1 MTTAATPET
10 VSLKIKNPQEAIV
23 VNWFLQ
29 NKKVLENMLGT
40 PVSEMSLTFSDVE
53 GVELKYTPAA
63 ATGTA
68 QTTGTPPTA

>member
-1 MTTAATPET
+1 MTTSPTPET

-40 PVSEMSLTFSDVE
+40 PVTEMSLTYSDIE
-53 GVELKYTPAA
+53 GVELKYTPA
-63 ATGTA
+63 TA
-68 QTTGTPPTA
+68 TTGTLSPT

>member
-1 MTTAATPET
+1 MTTAPTPET

-40 PVSEMSLTFSDVE
+40 PVTEMSLTFSDVE
-53 GVELKYTPAA
+53 GVELKYTPA
-63 ATGTA
+63 TE
-68 QTTGTPPTA
+68 TTGTLSPT

>member
-1 MTTAATPET
+1 MTTAPTPET

-40 PVSEMSLTFSDVE
+40 PVTEMSLTYSDIE
-53 GVELKYTPAA
+53 GVELKYTPA
-63 ATGTA
+63 TV
-68 QTTGTPPTA
+68 TTGTLSPT

>member
-1 MTTAATPET
+1 MTTAPTPET

-40 PVSEMSLTFSDVE
+40 PVTEMSLTYSDIE
-53 GVELKYTPAA
+53 GVELKYTPA
-63 ATGTA
+63 TP
-68 QTTGTPPTA
+68 TTGTLSPT